1 MAPPLRS
8 HGAADAP
15 PGPAAASSAQP
26 CDQVRQA
33 LDGLAESL
41 VVLQAQLGSVNETT
55 ADAASGIIEQTT
67 SIRGQLEALIGLLE
81 REAARLLAASV
92 EEGLRIAEEE
102 EAVRM
107 LRRYL
112 DRSAQGAQE
121 GEARA
126 RRIEEAVSLAAPV
139 LTELRDLA
147 MQSKVLSINAS
158 VEASRQ
164 RGAFSVIAEEV
175 RRVSERSAAAVAQVE
190 TAINRVAS
198 VVGTQFTE
206 ETVKAQ
212 AADKAD
218 RVQLQNFAQLVARR
232 AEGQRA
238 AEEQRQRLLREV
250 ARNHDELSTQ
260 VVKLLAMTQFQ
271 DVSRQHVEGV
281 QAALANAEQVVRGAA
296 AALRPGASAD
306 APLATLD
313 ASALLDTYIMDAQR
327 EAHAAATGTET
338 DAGCLPSIELF

>member
-1 MAPPLRS
+1 MAAPLR
-8 HGAADAP
+8 P
-15 PGPAAASSAQP
+15 PGADGGPSRPAAAASDQP

-55 ADAASGIIEQTT
+55 SDAASGIIEQTT
-67 SIRGQLEALIGLLE
+67 SIRGQLEDLIGLLE

-92 EEGLRIAEEE
+92 EEGVRIAEEE

-147 MQSKVLSINAS
+147 MQSRILSINAS
-158 VEASRQ
+158 VEAARQ
-164 RGAFSVIAEEV
+164 RGAFSVIADEV
-175 RRVSERSAAAVAQVE
+175 RRVSERSATAVAQVE
-190 TAINRVAS
+190 AAIHRVAN
-198 VVGTQFTE
+198 VVKSQFSE
-206 ETVKAQ
+206 ETVQAQ
-212 AADKAD
+212 RLDAVDRDK
-218 RVQLQNFAQLVARR
+218 LQHFAQVVARR

-238 AEEQRQRLLREV
+238 AEAQRQRLLADV
-250 ARNHDELSTQ
+250 ARQHDQLSAQ
-260 VVKLLAMTQFQ
+260 VVQLLAMTQFQ
-271 DVSRQHVEGV
+271 DVSRQHIEGV
-281 QAALANAEQVVRGAA
+281 QAALANAEAVVRGASS
-296 AALRPGASAD
+296 ALAPGADAG

-313 ASALLDTYIMDAQR
+313 ASEMLGTYVMHAQR
-327 EAHAAATGTET
+327 QVHAEATGQEQ
-338 DAGCLPSIELF
+338 DARSLPTIELF